1 MWCDVYNDEVLQQV
15 SVRSG
20 LIEVVLKC
28 GLRLVRQSA
37 STARVQFYKHLRGGG
52 HWLGEQEREQYR
64 QGERQEA
71 GAAESLVGKSSL
83 RLYLVECANTV
94 RNGVGAGIGTLV
106 GKECKGAFNRSVPT
120 AKYKAGECT
129 CSYEW
134 CGKAGKIRIVCV
146 PARTKDK

>member
-1 MWCDVYNDEVLQQV
+1 MIPAEAVA
-15 SVRSG
+15 RSG
-20 LIEVVLKC
+20 
-28 GLRLVRQSA
+28 SA
-37 STARVQFYKHLRGGG
+37 GGAGRRRRRTMEKGGG
-52 HWLGEQEREQYR
+52 KRGKLQEQREQYR

-71 GAAESLVGKSSL
+71 GAAESLLGKSSL

-106 GKECKGAFNRSVPT
+106 GKACKGALNRSVPT

-146 PARTKDK
+146 PAPTKDK

>member
-1 MWCDVYNDEVLQQV
+1 M
-15 SVRSG
+15 
-20 LIEVVLKC
+20 
-28 GLRLVRQSA
+28 
-37 STARVQFYKHLRGGG
+37 
-52 HWLGEQEREQYR
+52 
-64 QGERQEA
+64 
-71 GAAESLVGKSSL
+71 

-146 PARTKDK
+146 PARTKDKKRVQYNCGSAVSYKHNASTIAECYAGTQKVSMPMR

>member
-1 MWCDVYNDEVLQQV
+1 MLSRMGEESGMWCDVYI
-15 SVRSG
+15 RSG

-37 STARVQFYKHLRGGG
+37 STARVQSYKHLRGSGQ
-52 HWLGEQEREQYR
+52 QEREQYR

-106 GKECKGAFNRSVPT
+106 GKACKGALNRSVPT

-146 PARTKDK
+146 PAPTKDK

>member
-1 MWCDVYNDEVLQQV
+1 MSSESNIGRV
-15 SVRSG
+15 SGRKR
-20 LIEVVLKC
+20 ERLK
-28 GLRLVRQSA
+28 V
-37 STARVQFYKHLRGGG
+37 
-52 HWLGEQEREQYR
+52 W
-64 QGERQEA
+64 
-71 GAAESLVGKSSL
+71 
-83 RLYLVECANTV
+83 
-94 RNGVGAGIGTLV
+94 NGVGAGIGTLV